1 MSKLEITYVNQNGEI
16 LTLKV
21 LNKRVFFNHSDVHE
35 HDFDFEDIKRTD
47 AIFSEDEKIVISKFS
62 RLTNDLKEYI
72 K

>member
-1 MSKLEITYVNQNGEI
+1 MSRLELTYVNEHGEI

-21 LNKRVFFNHSDVHE
+21 LNKRVYFNHSDVHE

-47 AIFSEDEKIVISKFS
+47 TVFSEDEKIVISKFS
-62 RLTNDLKEYI
+62 RLANNLKEYI